1 MFVFFCVLMFV
12 IGLVVLFFALKVMPP
27 NIMLILAGIIYLVG
41 SITAYFLVSWWV
53 LGIAFATVMGIL
65 KFGK

>member
-1 MFVFFCVLMFV
+1 MFV